1 LFSRRT
7 GWLSSKRI
15 GDGDQA
21 LKRILAIVMVVAVS
35 LVLAGAS
42 AGGNAVVTGHSA
54 APPVTSNLGTTG
66 GGSTPSSTAGTL
78 PFTGIDL
85 AGITV
90 VAALLLGGGLTLRRT
105 ARKQR

>member
-1 LFSRRT
+1 
-7 GWLSSKRI
+7 
-15 GDGDQA
+15 
-21 LKRILAIVMVVAVS
+21 MVIAVS